1 MQEVEVAARDVFI
14 HYINVQKDKTILW
27 SFTTKRKNISFGLY
41 QRKGHNISTSTNS
54 HITTANNIATVA
66 NLNLNTT
73 LANSIKNNTTG
84 ATPTTSTIKED
95 GGGSGGIGHNSGY
108 GIPNSARPSL
118 KSNISITSVD
128 TNDTEDTS
136 DSSQKDNNNSAEWTN
151 STSTLNPLH
160 SPSTPG
166 AAINGGVNA
175 FRGRKKS
182 VSLQI
187 IKDPGLKEILPI
199 EHYNSATAT
208 IKGSYKVQDEGIY
221 CLVFVKEGSDDD
233 QDKPLPETSGW
244 MLKKKRKKIQDIH
257 KEQLNLQKNIQ
268 KLDKV
273 VETFSSDSSSEIDVN
288 NYEMEE

>member
-221 CLVFVKEGSDDD
+221 CLVFGSDDD

-244 MLKKKRKKIQDIH
+244 MLKKKRKKIQ
-257 KEQLNLQKNIQ
+257 
-268 KLDKV
+268 
-273 VETFSSDSSSEIDVN
+273 
-288 NYEMEE
+288 